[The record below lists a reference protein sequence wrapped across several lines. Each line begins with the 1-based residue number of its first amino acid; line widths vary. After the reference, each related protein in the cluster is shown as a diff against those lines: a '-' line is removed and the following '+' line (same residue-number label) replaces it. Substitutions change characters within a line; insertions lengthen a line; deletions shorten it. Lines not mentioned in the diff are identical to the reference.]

1 MGDKLQR
8 NYILLGPQG
17 SGKGTQAKL
26 IAAKYNIPHIST
38 GDIFREMRA
47 QNSVIGKKVRELI
60 DNGNLVPDEI
70 TNQIAADRLARPDC
84 KQGFVLDGY
93 PRNLVQAQFL
103 EQKKHVNKCIY
114 VEVSNAES
122 IKRITARRV
131 CSVCKADYNT
141 IYIKPKKEGVCDKC
155 NGKLMQ
161 RDDDTPEAV
170 KKRLGIYYK
179 ETKPLLG
186 FYKKKGVLLKVN
198 GEQPVDK
205 VFEGVVAG
213 LK

>member
-8 NYILLGPQG
+8 NHILLGPQG

-26 IAAKYNIPHIST
+26 MAAKYNIPHIST
-38 GDIFREMRA
+38 GDIFRELRTQDSAM
-47 QNSVIGKKVRELI
+47 GKKVRELI

-70 TNQIAADRLARPDC
+70 TNQIVADRLAKPDC
-84 KQGFVLDGY
+84 DEGFILDGY
-93 PRNLVQAQFL
+93 PRNIVQAQFL
-103 EQKKHVNKCIY
+103 EQKKPVNKCIY
-114 VEVSNAES
+114 VEVSDAES
-122 IKRITARRV
+122 IKRITARRA
-131 CSVCKADYNT
+131 CSVCKADFNT

-170 KKRLGIYYK
+170 KKRLEIYYK
-179 ETKPLLG
+179 ETKPLLD
-186 FYKKKGVLLKVN
+186 FYKKKNALFKVN

-205 VFEGVVAG
+205 VFKDIVAG

>member
-1 MGDKLQR
+1 LQR

-26 IAAKYNIPHIST
+26 MAAKYNIPHIST

-47 QNSVIGKKVRELI
+47 QNSALGKKVRGLI

-70 TNQIAADRLARPDC
+70 TNQIVADRLAKPDC
-84 KQGFVLDGY
+84 KQGFIIDGY
-93 PRNLVQAQFL
+93 PRNIGQAQFL
-103 EQKKHVNKCIY
+103 EQKKPVNKYIY
-114 VEVSNAES
+114 VEVSDVES

-131 CSVCKADYNT
+131 CSVCKADFNT
-141 IYIKPKKEGVCDKC
+141 IYIKPKKEGLCDKC

-170 KKRLGIYYK
+170 KKRLEIYYK
-179 ETKPLLG
+179 ETKPLLD

-198 GEQPVDK
+198 GEQPIDK
-205 VFEGVVAG
+205 VFKDIVAG
-213 LK
+213 LR